1 MEVKLLASRLRVI
14 VDEREKPSG
23 VPDFLKELGL
33 QVEFKMLEIGDYI
46 VSPTCAVERKSSR
59 DFLKSLYS
67 GRLYD
72 QASRIKDY
80 YEKAVFVVEG
90 NFPDFIYELENPRV
104 FWGALASLTLK
115 FNLNVFF
122 TAEPKQTAD
131 LIYTLVRQESQR
143 GRVGPYIKRRIRA
156 GDLEQLQLLLVA
168 SLPGV
173 GPKLAE
179 RLLKRFGTVR
189 RVFGASVAEL
199 ASVEGVGRA
208 KAEKI
213 VEILNSR
220 YKPLAAKPKQIPL
233 DEA

>member
-1 MEVKLLASRLRVI
+1 MKNLTSKLRVI

-23 VPDFLKELGL
+23 VPDFLKKLGL
-33 QVEFKMLEIGDYI
+33 QVEFKMLDVGDYI
-46 VSPTCAVERKSSR
+46 ISPICAVERKSSR

-72 QASRIKDY
+72 QASRIKED
-80 YEKAVFVVEG
+80 YEKAFFIIEG

-104 FWGALASLTLK
+104 FWGALASLAFK

-131 LIYTLVRQESQR
+131 LIYTLVRQEYQR
-143 GRVGPYIKRRIRA
+143 GHVGPYVKKKIRA
-156 GDLEQLQLLLVA
+156 GDLEQLQLFLVA
-168 SLPGV
+168 TLPGV
-173 GPKLAE
+173 GPKLAD
-179 RLLKRFGTVR
+179 RLLRRFGTVR

-213 VEILNSR
+213 VEVLNSR
-220 YKPLAAKPKQIPL
+220 YKPLAAKPKQLPL
-233 DEA
+233 NET